1 MVATCRL
8 PGYPCRK
15 VLASWVDALRPGTRH
30 VIVSTNSR
38 APFTPGQKGQAVIE
52 LFNRNHRCYGY
63 RRIHAVLRRC
73 GTRISEKV
81 VRRLMA
87 QEALVVY
94 RPRQRRYSSYCGEI
108 GPAPENLLAR
118 DFHADSPNQKWLTDI
133 TEFQLPIGK
142 VYLSPVI
149 DCFDGKVV
157 SWAVGTRPDAQLVNF
172 CLMLPSACS
181 LPMRSP

>member
-1 MVATCRL
+1 M
-8 PGYPCRK
+8 
-15 VLASWVDALRPGTRH
+15 
-30 VIVSTNSR
+30 
-38 APFTPGQKGQAVIE
+38 
-52 LFNRNHRCYGY
+52 
-63 RRIHAVLRRC
+63 
-73 GTRISEKV
+73 
-81 VRRLMA
+81 
-87 QEALVVY
+87 Y